1 MAAGSNRITF
11 GWILVII
18 FWLISVLMFTVPTE
32 DTSIG
37 RDSDGDGV
45 DDGCDEDPD
54 DWFNDYDYCDNSSS
68 IEAGGCCCLSGF
80 LCLLIVQSGKD
91 AKNKAATQVFYI
103 AQTPQ
108 QTPQVVHHVV
118 QQQVP
123 VVQPT
128 QVPVIQPTPAPAP
141 VPVSQ
146 PSKPQPLEKQSTDV
160 EAWHNKARNL
170 ELARD
175 WEGAAQAY
183 QKAGLYHEAGR
194 IRQQHMEKN
203 EPQVK
208 IDIAQLGDNIQDSV
222 VMKEGQGQNED
233 YQG

>member
-11 GWILVII
+11 GWVLAIL

-45 DDGCDEDPD
+45 DDGCDDDPN
-54 DWFNDYDYCDNSSS
+54 DWFNDYDYCDDGGATG
-68 IEAGGCCCLSGF
+68 AGGCCCISGF
-80 LCLLIVQSGKD
+80 LSLLVVQSGKD
-91 AKNKAATQVFYI
+91 AKKKAETQVFYI
-103 AQTPQ
+103 AQTQ
-108 QTPQVVHHVV
+108 QPTPQVVHHVV

-128 QVPVIQPTPAPAP
+128 QVPVVQPTPAPHP
-141 VPVSQ
+141 YRFLSQ
-146 PSKPQPLEKQSTDV
+146 ANPNRWKNNLLMLKHGITKPEIL
-160 EAWHNKARNL
+160 NL
-170 ELARD
+170 RETGKVRLKHIKRRD
-175 WEGAAQAY
+175 CTT
-183 QKAGLYHEAGR
+183 KLGR